1 MDPQP
6 GGYAVSFI
14 TPERQS
20 VVLPGDGPTGI
31 ALTGGGSTL
40 VVTKG
45 PNPVAVPARRV
56 PQVVVT
62 MAIPGPAGPAGP
74 EGPAGA
80 DSPGLRILDQLDSI
94 GDLPPAAALGDAYLV
109 GLGDAQTAWLFTA
122 TGWKDIGSIKGP
134 KGDPGQI
141 RFTGEGDPPA
151 FIPGARPGDVYL
163 DLISGNTWTVV

>member
-1 MDPQP
+1 M
-6 GGYAVSFI
+6 SFI

-45 PNPVAVPARRV
+45 PNAVAAPARRV

-80 DSPGLRILDQLDSI
+80 DSPGLRILDQLDSV
-94 GDLPPAAALGDAYLV
+94 GDLPANAAPGDAYLV
-109 GLGDAQTAWLFTA
+109 GTGDAQTAWLFST

-134 KGDPGQI
+134 KGDDGQI

-151 FIPGARPGDVYL
+151 FIPGARPGDTYL
-163 DLISGNTWTVV
+163 DLISGNTWKVV